1 MPYTVIYFLI
11 PSLLNKSLK
20 SEIQRN
26 SVVIGALTPLLMHD
40 LLYDFLSHSIFLPA
54 IIFLLFEVLS
64 IISSRDSISSIGKG
78 LAIGLFIHL
87 LIDLFLYSKDINF
100 LWPII
105 EIPQSSQTI
114 ITKHYI
120 EMNLLLLSL
129 EFIGFR
135 YIFWSM
141 LKSSIRSKNKEY
153 YIIFFINFF
162 YKLSLYLFTLILL
175 IGLLLESP
183 TNLFIELIRYSF
195 IFSIVALLIVI
206 TLFNSPSHKDYK

>member
-11 PSLLNKSLK
+11 PSLLNKSIK
-20 SEIQRN
+20 SEIQKN
-26 SVVIGALTPLLMHD
+26 SVIIGALTPLLMHD
-40 LLYDFLSHSIFLPA
+40 LLYDSLSHSIFLPA
-54 IIFLLFEVLS
+54 MIFLLFEVLS

-78 LAIGLFIHL
+78 LAIGLSIHL
-87 LIDLFLYSKDINF
+87 FIDLFLYSKDINF
-100 LWPII
+100 LWPILD
-105 EIPQSSQTI
+105 IPQSSLTV

-141 LKSSIRSKNKEY
+141 LESSISSKSEEY

-162 YKLSLYLFTLILL
+162 YKLSLYLFILIFL
-175 IGLLLESP
+175 IGLLLTNP
-183 TNLFIELIRYSF
+183 TNIFIELIRNSY
-195 IFSIVALLIVI
+195 IFSVVALLIAI
-206 TLFNSPSHKDYK
+206 TLFNNPKNKDYH

>member
-11 PSLLNKSLK
+11 PSLLNKSIK
-20 SEIQRN
+20 SEIQKN
-26 SVVIGALTPLLMHD
+26 SVIIGALTPLLMHD
-40 LLYDFLSHSIFLPA
+40 LLYDSLSHSIFLPA
-54 IIFLLFEVLS
+54 MIFLLFEVLS

-78 LAIGLFIHL
+78 LAIGLSIHL
-87 LIDLFLYSKDINF
+87 FIDLFLYSKDINF
-100 LWPII
+100 LWPILD
-105 EIPQSSQTI
+105 IPQSSLTV

-141 LKSSIRSKNKEY
+141 LESSISSKSEEY

-162 YKLSLYLFTLILL
+162 YKLSLYLFILIFL
-175 IGLLLESP
+175 IGLLLTNP
-183 TNLFIELIRYSF
+183 TNIFIELIRYSY
-195 IFSIVALLIVI
+195 IFSIVVLLIVI
-206 TLFNSPSHKDYK
+206 TLFNNPSNKDYQ